1 MEKVGPVKVKK
12 SSELTKKRKRNRAIF
27 FGVLVLVILAVV
39 NGIFKFVMFSDY
51 VGRPIDGSEKNQS
64 ENQWG
69 GDRIITVA
77 VDADPA
83 VMAVFDPT
91 TSRVGI
97 ISMPRDT
104 YTVVPADLGLY
115 PVYSIREL
123 GELKNVPAGV
133 LFENTLSNF
142 INAPVERYLFF
153 PKKEVVLGKS
163 SEEIVARFRSAFSL
177 KNLLAAPFMVKNG
190 ELSTNLSWSEALK
203 IWWFARGVR
212 SDRFEHYDLSKNG
225 VISPIILADNS
236 QAYGAD
242 EVGVADFTRKVF
254 TEDKILK
261 EKLKIEILNGTDSPG
276 RGNKIANILDNI
288 GCDVVRVGNYT
299 GDKIEK
305 TTITFD
311 SGSKDSL
318 TVKRLEEVLS
328 AKAVK
333 GDFAGRDVDI
343 TIVLGQDILKRF

>member
-1 MEKVGPVKVKK
+1 MQKLGKVKIK
-12 SSELTKKRKRNRAIF
+12 KTSELTKKRKRNRTIF
-27 FGVLVLVILAVV
+27 FVVLVLFTLALV
-39 NGIFKFVMFSDY
+39 NGIFKFVKLSDY
-51 VGRPIDGSEKNQS
+51 VSRPIDGTDKKVSGRS
-64 ENQWG
+64 WSA
-69 GDRIITVA
+69 DRIITVA
-77 VDADPA
+77 IDSNPV
-83 VMAVFDPT
+83 VMAVFDPST
-91 TSRVGI
+91 GKVGV

-104 YTVVPADLGLY
+104 YSVVPSDLGLY

-123 GELKNVPAGV
+123 GELKGVPSGE

-153 PKKEVVLGKS
+153 PEKEVVLGQAKH
-163 SEEIVARFRSAFSL
+163 EIIGKIRNAFSIQ
-177 KNLLAAPFMVKNG
+177 NLITAPFKVNKK
-190 ELSTNLSWSEALK
+190 ELITNLSWSESLK
-203 IWWFARGVR
+203 LWWFARGVR
-212 SDRFEHYDLSKNG
+212 SDRFEYYDLSQNG
-225 VISPIILADNS
+225 VISEIILADGT

-299 GDKIEK
+299 GERLEK
-305 TTITFD
+305 TTINL
-311 SGSKDSL
+311 SKDSESSL
-318 TVKRLEEVLS
+318 TIERLEEILD
-328 AKAVK
+328 AKGVSS
-333 GDFAGRDVDI
+333 DFAGRDVDI